1 MNYLNL
7 VKDWENEADVSNE
20 WLFERMRIWRN
31 DELSAS
37 DWTQLADSTANKT
50 AWATYRQALRDLP
63 AHLAALSPLMALK
76 ANPEQTPKRNH
87 DG

>member
-63 AHLAALSPLMALK
+63 ASNKDPK
-76 ANPEQTPKRNH
+76 KIVFPTRPEA
-87 DG
+87 